1 MGEPRR
7 ITVFVSSPGD
17 VAEERA
23 QCGRVVEEL
32 NTILG
37 ALAPERDVRLELVR
51 WETHTHPDLG
61 DHPQRVVDEQLG
73 ADFDVFV
80 GIMWSR
86 FGTPTWRAGSGT
98 EHEFRDAHTGWRTRR
113 RPAHML
119 FYFCEA
125 PVDDPDDGERE
136 AILAFRR
143 ELERIGLVGVY
154 DDRASFAD
162 KIRRDLVL
170 VLGRLLH
177 GDRLPSRAVPAADLE
192 IARAQVTE
200 LAAEYDRLRETT
212 AAGATRTRRLEVVAS
227 SMRTLAGSTS
237 PLLPELVASGSA
249 GARLAAVCALQVL
262 PDLRHLDWLARRF
275 DGGQPFIA
283 YHAGMALLTAAR
295 GLPVAD
301 LHHLAGALARA
312 EALAARLDPASD
324 RATTVRAVRAALE
337 ERRSP

>member
-1 MGEPRR
+1 MGDSRR

-86 FGTPTWRAGSGT
+86 FGTPTWLAGSGT
-98 EHEFRDAHTGWRTRR
+98 EHEFRDAHAGWRARR
-113 RPAHML
+113 RPAHVL

-154 DDRASFAD
+154 DDRAAFAD
-162 KIRRDLVL
+162 KVRRDLVL
-170 VLGRLLH
+170 VLGRILH
-177 GDRLPSRAVPAADLE
+177 GHRRPAGAVSGADLE
-192 IARAQVTE
+192 IARARVTGP
-200 LAAEYDRLRETT
+200 AAEYDRVRETT
-212 AAGATRTRRLEVVAS
+212 APGPDRTRRLEVVAS
-227 SMRTLAGSTS
+227 TLRTLARSTS

-249 GARLAAVCALQVL
+249 GTRLAAVCALQAL
-262 PDLRHLDWLARRF
+262 PDVRYLDWLARRF
-275 DGGQPFIA
+275 DGDQPFIA

-295 GLPVAD
+295 ELSAVHP
-301 LHHLAGALARA
+301 HRLAGALELA
-312 EALAARLDPASD
+312 EALVARLSPTSD
-324 RATTVRAVRAALE
+324 RATAVRAARVAFE
-337 ERRSP
+337 EGRSP